1 MEESINIEFF
11 GLQIDNHLNWMNHI
25 SQMIPKLSSETAR
38 LMFHISNT
46 DTLKSICFACFDSI
60 MKYGIIFGG

>member
-25 SQMIPKLSSETAR
+25 SQIIPKLS
-38 LMFHISNT
+38 SNT